1 MTPAVDFVSV
11 REDDVSSDAL
21 ELPMESPETV
31 SPPATEG
38 TVEYPERLL
47 LSRLKRGDAQA
58 FEMLVKGHQHRVYD
72 FCVRMMVDREEA
84 FDLTQEIFLSI
95 HQHLGDFRH
104 DAKLSTWIFR
114 IAKNHCLNRLKYLK
128 RRGRGRSD
136 EYGES
141 NELAITESQG
151 GQRQPDEALES
162 ARLRA
167 LVQKAIAGLEDD
179 QRMLVALRDIE
190 GLSYEE
196 IIDITDLP
204 EGTVKSRLH
213 RAREKL
219 AGILEALE
227 AQGQGRGE

>member
-104 DAKLSTWIFR
+104 DAKLSTWIFC
-114 IAKNHCLNRLKYLK
+114 IAKNHCLNRL
-128 RRGRGRSD
+128 
-136 EYGES
+136 
-141 NELAITESQG
+141 
-151 GQRQPDEALES
+151 
-162 ARLRA
+162 
-167 LVQKAIAGLEDD
+167 
-179 QRMLVALRDIE
+179 
-190 GLSYEE
+190 
-196 IIDITDLP
+196 
-204 EGTVKSRLH
+204 
-213 RAREKL
+213 
-219 AGILEALE
+219 
-227 AQGQGRGE
+227 